1 MNQSVML
8 GLGVSLS
15 QGRSQRGRKDGAKW
29 RHQPNNVDSARSRNF
44 LEIFSGAEQ
53 GRFSLGWAEELA
65 ILQKPL
71 KNIVDRA
78 VTSHP
83 SRELTAT

>member
-1 MNQSVML
+1 ML
-8 GLGVSLS
+8 NGGTNPTTSTLPEV
-15 QGRSQRGRKDGAKW
+15 
-29 RHQPNNVDSARSRNF
+29 
-44 LEIFSGAEQ
+44 EIFSGAEQ

-65 ILQKPL
+65 ILQKRL